1 MASTQVI
8 DEPKKP
14 GSTRARKTTPRSRP
28 KKAEKEK
35 KVPTPR
41 RRASPRNRK
50 AVDSEEEKKQKEKD
64 QEKAAVEPPPPPVP
78 TVKEEREQQQQQQ
91 SKETTEDKTERGKQ
105 QSTETKDETEL
116 LPAQDTQLRRN
127 YLQRIYRQLQ
137 STNPTQE
144 DVMVRQIATNVEMET
159 CQKATTRSQYVATME
174 QEIHNLMQFEL
185 EQANAAVYSNDAQ
198 GFGNMQTNTQAQ
210 SAVSREMQG
219 GYSQHQISQSRSY
232 EYAQALAKAQEQEQA
247 NSFGRSSSFS
257 TPRQSMSG
265 ADTSFQ
271 SLMGNQT
278 PGYMT
283 SGMQQHQHSTP
294 NRAMSMQQMGNQFYS
309 TSSMSP
315 PTSQSFSVQSN
326 VNEIASQATPRNL
339 MEAHQHLGKY
349 QMQQQH
355 VQQPRTQSRV
365 TTFQEFSAQIQ
376 HLDKSVLIEL
386 LWNQRGALAR
396 WQNQAKKLELQLSAQ
411 RNASSNM
418 NSPGFN
424 SPYNSPMVSG
434 SFVSPNVAA
443 EAEMQRARERS
454 NSRMAQ
460 QQMPPYSYGQQ
471 PNFTNDSYAQA
482 NANWGENPQLYWERI
497 RALKAA
503 YDDKLRTAQRALAHN
518 TAPPNSVYSAK
529 AQSMLQN
536 IGLVLNIL
544 NEQPTSAQPR
554 KFEVLN
560 SIERFMQVSVIPIV
574 QKVMSSSQMATGS
587 RTPATPGSSSAVTT
601 NVATYSSGLSP
612 TRDNTVGMTASSVL
626 QQFTDVDFAGHVHT
640 PTMNTPTQMMDGL
653 TAVGISPTNAESSR
667 AEHDRKVSESRVY
680 EAPTMTP
687 KGLSSSSLP
696 AIEPR
701 LSTIT
706 ETRLPSFSP
715 DGTTRD
721 SKNSKE
727 MEGNVDDT
735 LNEFSELAGMDF
747 DDPVVESSILVKE
760 NNPSNVVRKRG
771 IEDVRVNRTP
781 SSTAW

>member
-1 MASTQVI
+1 MASTQAI

-14 GSTRARKTTPRSRP
+14 GSTRARTTPRSRP

-50 AVDSEEEKKQKEKD
+50 AVDSEQEKKQKEKD

-91 SKETTEDKTERGKQ
+91 SKETTEDKSERGKQ

-326 VNEIASQATPRNL
+326 
-339 MEAHQHLGKY
+339 AHQHLGKY
-349 QMQQQH
+349 HMQQQH

-560 SIERFMQVSVIPIV
+560 SIERFMQVSVIPILTNGHGISDSGNAGFIFRSDD
-574 QKVMSSSQMATGS
+574 KRCHLFIGS
-587 RTPATPGSSSAVTT
+587 A
-601 NVATYSSGLSP
+601 P